1 MGFPIRKV
9 STTATTGTLDT
20 LVAGTRTAGATV
32 PMGTV
37 KPGSL
42 CAEILVDIET
52 NTLTLYA
59 DWQVSD
65 DASTWLVVA
74 PANNAAN
81 VVIGTGT
88 AGADAAIQKVIE
100 APPSV
105 YSFRYARLAVRNEIT
120 TGAAADT
127 YSILYHYLK
136 PSV

>member
-1 MGFPIRKV
+1 MGFPIRKL
-9 STTATTGTLDT
+9 STVATTGTLDT

-32 PMGTV
+32 AMGV
-37 KPGSL
+37 LKPGSL
-42 CAEILVDIET
+42 AAEITVDVET
-52 NTLTLYA
+52 NTITLYA

-88 AGADAAIQKVIE
+88 AGADAAITKVLE

-105 YSFRYARLAVRNEIT
+105 YSFRYCRLAVRNEVA
-120 TGAAADT
+120 TGAAVDT
-127 YSILYHYLK
+127 YSIKYHYLK